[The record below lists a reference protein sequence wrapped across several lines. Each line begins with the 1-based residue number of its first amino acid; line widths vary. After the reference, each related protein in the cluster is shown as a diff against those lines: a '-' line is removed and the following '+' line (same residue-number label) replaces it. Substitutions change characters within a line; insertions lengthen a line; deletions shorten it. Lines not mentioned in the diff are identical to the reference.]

1 MECKKIHNQKLEELA
16 KYIEEQ
22 GSNKN
27 DLIMI
32 LHKAQELFGYLSEE
46 VILFLSEKLSIPA
59 AKIYGVITF
68 YSHFSTEPKGK
79 HVINVCMGTACFVR
93 GSQDV
98 LDEFKRELKID
109 VGETT
114 EDSMFSLEALRCVGT
129 CGLAPVIS
137 VNEKVYGHVKR
148 EDVKK
153 IIAEYKGEKQ

>member
-1 MECKKIHNQKLEELA
+1 MECKEQNKQKLEELT

-22 GSNKN
+22 GNSKN

-46 VILFLSEKLSIPA
+46 VILFLSEKLSIPT

-68 YSHFSTEPKGK
+68 YSHFTTEPKGK

-93 GSQDV
+93 GAQDV

-114 EDSMFSLEALRCVGT
+114 EDSKFSLEALRCVGT
-129 CGLAPVIS
+129 CGLAPVLS
-137 VNEKVYGHVKR
+137 VNEKVYGYVKV

-153 IIAEYKGEKQ
+153 IIAEYKEGE